1 MIALFNKLLDWFKA
15 LFWKEEMELTLV
27 GLQYSGKTTFV
38 NVIAVRAGAAGRR
51 AGLSPPAADPGRRLA
66 RPGAA
71 GRRSRRLGPST
82 ARGDLRARA
91 PLSCPAGMARL
102 GGGGGG
108 LETRMV
114 PGTGGPEGSR
124 GRRDPVP
131 APTGP
136 LRARRGGMT
145 GRKCRACP
153 PRVRSAIA
161 ARGLGGPAPG
171 QPHPEALTLSRPKR
185 KARAIEGEGRCPW
198 HQRGRRGLALSAS
211 PPRGTAP
218 RPRRRWPRRG
228 SLQSLPLRS
237 CRRRRWGPGTSCGGS
252 ARSGTLQ
259 PSRSWRVRAAQCQG
273 RRRRS

>member
-1 MIALFNKLLDWFKA
+1 
-15 LFWKEEMELTLV
+15 
-27 GLQYSGKTTFV
+27 
-38 NVIAVRAGAAGRR
+38 
-51 AGLSPPAADPGRRLA
+51 
-66 RPGAA
+66 
-71 GRRSRRLGPST
+71 
-82 ARGDLRARA
+82 
-91 PLSCPAGMARL
+91 
-102 GGGGGG
+102 
-108 LETRMV
+108 MV

-198 HQRGRRGLALSAS
+198 HQRGREALRSARALPGEPRPDRGGGGLAEGVCSLFPSEVAGGGAGGQGRVAGALPALGHCSQVGAGECEPLSA
-211 PPRGTAP
+211 RGGGEGVK
-218 RPRRRWPRRG
+218 G
-228 SLQSLPLRS
+228 SGKGEDDSMVRELRLQ
-237 CRRRRWGPGTSCGGS
+237 
-252 ARSGTLQ
+252 
-259 PSRSWRVRAAQCQG
+259 
-273 RRRRS
+273 